1 MREGRTKKE
10 ESLEM
15 EIEREITRFQTEEI
29 ITKVY
34 ELNIILS
41 KGEIVQGAQECIQ
54 EQCNVSTDKRELRIK
69 RS

>member
-1 MREGRTKKE
+1 
-10 ESLEM
+10 M